1 MELINLNNL
10 PEELKENVYALSDNF
25 YALDKYGQ
33 YDKEHNKLLIEFIKG
48 DRNSVKCKAGI
59 TDGQLVELLL
69 HRAKE
74 NGESTQVIWC
84 LEIVLEMYNI
94 KTIKEEQTRNLKN

>member
-10 PEELKENVYALSDNF
+10 PDELKENVYVLDKNF

-33 YDKEHNKLLIEFIKG
+33 HGKEYNKLLIEFIKG
-48 DRNSVKCKAGI
+48 DRNTVKCKAGI

-69 HRAKE
+69 HRARE

-84 LEIVLEMYNI
+84 LEILLEMYNI
-94 KTIKEEQTRNLKN
+94 KTTKEFNATKS

>member
-25 YALDKYGQ
+25 FALDKVGEYN
-33 YDKEHNKLLIEFIKG
+33 KEHNKLLIEFTRG
-48 DRNSVKCKAGI
+48 DRNSPKCKVGI

-69 HRAKE
+69 HRAIE
-74 NGESTQVIWC
+74 NGESTQVVWC
-84 LEIVLEMYNI
+84 LETLLEMYNI
-94 KTIKEEQTRNLKN
+94 KTISELNATKS